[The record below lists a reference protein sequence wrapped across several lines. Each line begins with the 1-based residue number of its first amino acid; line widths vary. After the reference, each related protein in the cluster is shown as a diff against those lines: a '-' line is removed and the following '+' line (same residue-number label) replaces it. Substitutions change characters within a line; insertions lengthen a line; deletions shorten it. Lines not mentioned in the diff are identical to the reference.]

1 MTCFILEISLN
12 PSNQETDRI
21 KTREFIYISTTDFKD
36 FPWQPTFFTSRSF
49 VFVKSSISTNK
60 TLDHWQWVQ
69 RIQSNSARN
78 LKTLKAYTL
87 RNIEK
92 KRKQQNSQK
101 IFFSLYLLKGKKDG
115 CVSASIF
122 FADDGL
128 LLKRVHLFC
137 PLINIEQFFSESA
150 AVFTFFWVEIDKFSR
165 LKKCDSYPFNYRNL

>member
-36 FPWQPTFFTSRSF
+36 FPWQPTFFTSQSF

-60 TLDHWQWVQ
+60 TLDYWQWVQ
-69 RIQSNSARN
+69 RIQSNSALN
-78 LKTLKAYTL
+78 FKTLKAYTL

-92 KRKQQNSQK
+92 KRKQQNSLK
-101 IFFSLYLLKGKKDG
+101 KKSSLYLLKGKKDG

-150 AVFTFFWVEIDKFSR
+150 AVFTFFLSR
-165 LKKCDSYPFNYRNL
+165 NRQI

>member
-69 RIQSNSARN
+69 RIQSNSALN

-92 KRKQQNSQK
+92 KRKQQNSLK
-101 IFFSLYLLKGKKDG
+101 IFFFTIFIKGQKRWMRF
-115 CVSASIF
+115 SI
-122 FADDGL
+122 
-128 LLKRVHLFC
+128 HLFC
-137 PLINIEQFFSESA
+137 WWRLIAETRPS
-150 AVFTFFWVEIDKFSR
+150 V
-165 LKKCDSYPFNYRNL
+165 LPFNKYRTIFFRECCCFHFFLSRNRQI

>member
-60 TLDHWQWVQ
+60 TLDYWQWVQ
-69 RIQSNSARN
+69 RIQSNSALN
-78 LKTLKAYTL
+78 FTTLKAYTL

-92 KRKQQNSQK
+92 KRKQQNSLK
-101 IFFSLYLLKGKKDG
+101 KKSSLYLLKGKKDG

-150 AVFTFFWVEIDKFSR
+150 AVFTFFLSR
-165 LKKCDSYPFNYRNL
+165 NRQI

>member
-69 RIQSNSARN
+69 RIQSNSALN
-78 LKTLKAYTL
+78 FKTLKAYTL
-87 RNIEK
+87 RNRKEK
-92 KRKQQNSQK
+92 KTAELSEFFFTIFIKGQK
-101 IFFSLYLLKGKKDG
+101 RWMRFS
-115 CVSASIF
+115 I
-122 FADDGL
+122 
-128 LLKRVHLFC
+128 HLFC
-137 PLINIEQFFSESA
+137 WWRFIAETRPSVLPFNKYRTFLSESA
-150 AVFTFFWVEIDKFSR
+150 AVFAFFLSR
-165 LKKCDSYPFNYRNL
+165 NRQI

>member
-21 KTREFIYISTTDFKD
+21 KTTEFIYISATDFKD
-36 FPWQPTFFTSRSF
+36 FPWQPTFFTSWSF

-69 RIQSNSARN
+69 RIQSNSALN
-78 LKTLKAYTL
+78 SKSLKAYTL

-92 KRKQQNSQK
+92 RENSRTLWK
-101 IFFSLYLLKGKKDG
+101 KKKSSLYLLKGKKDG

-137 PLINIEQFFSESA
+137 PLINIEHFFSESA
-150 AVFTFFWVEIDKFSR
+150 AVFTFFLSR
-165 LKKCDSYPFNYRNL
+165 NRQI

>member
-69 RIQSNSARN
+69 RIQSNSALN

-92 KRKQQNSQK
+92 KTAELSEKK
-101 IFFSLYLLKGKKDG
+101 FFSLYLLKGKKD
-115 CVSASIF
+115 SASIF

-128 LLKRVHLFC
+128 LLKRVHRFC

>member
-69 RIQSNSARN
+69 RIQSNSALN

-101 IFFSLYLLKGKKDG
+101 KFFFTIFIKGQKRWMRFS
-115 CVSASIF
+115 I
-122 FADDGL
+122 
-128 LLKRVHLFC
+128 HLFC
-137 PLINIEQFFSESA
+137 WWRLIAETRPS
-150 AVFTFFWVEIDKFSR
+150 V
-165 LKKCDSYPFNYRNL
+165 LPFNKYRTIFFRECCCFHFFLSRNRQI